1 MLPLQLLQDV
11 AELPQGL
18 EGLLGLLDG
27 ELGRV
32 VLVPLR
38 TLVDRQGGA
47 GVWGRGKSGDRQE
60 VKLGQSVSLSLF
72 LSLSQPV
79 SLSLSLSPSIFCS
92 LASLDESSEKILSV
106 SRSQS
111 MSSCRLANT
120 ELKTGRKEAA
130 AQ

>member
-60 VKLGQSVSLSLF
+60 VKLGQSVSLSL
-72 LSLSQPV
+72 SLGQPV